1 MQLVSP
7 YVAVRSIPDGSRVI
21 LPHGCVEPTA
31 FYEAL
36 QTERAR
42 FRNLRLYSGLQFGDY
57 PFLRA
62 GLGENFTYTTWQAS
76 AKLRALSGE
85 GSSPQSPVPNPHI
98 DFLPLRFRDVTRVV
112 ARNGSVPPDVV
123 VVQVSTPDNGCVNLG
138 ISVSLYRDF
147 IANARLVIA
156 EINTHM
162 PPTHGD
168 TRIALSDVHLGFE
181 SEHPLGEYRAPRRT
195 ARDER
200 IVERV
205 LSLIPRGAWV
215 QFGVGA
221 IPDAVLC
228 RLHEVPDANI
238 HSGMLTDGLIDFVE
252 KSRHRARV
260 VTGEVAGTAAL
271 YDFVGRTPQVEFH
284 PSSMTHDF
292 IPIAKLPG
300 FVSVNSAIEVDLH
313 GQVNGETIDGVQI
326 SGVGGSLDFVE
337 GAAASPGGLAII
349 ALPSTT
355 ENGTRSKIVRQL
367 AINTPVT
374 IPRFCADVVVTEHG
388 IAQLKGKTLR
398 ERADALRAIVHPDF
412 QATL

>member
-7 YVAVRSIPDGSRVI
+7 HVAVRSIPDGSRAI

-76 AKLRALSGE
+76 AKLRSLFKE
-85 GSSPQSPVPNPHI
+85 GRAEV
-98 DFLPLRFRDVTRVV
+98 LPLRFRDVTRVV
-112 ARNGSVPPDVV
+112 ARNGPVPPDVV
-123 VVQVSTPDNGCVNLG
+123 VVQVSKPDNGFVNLG

-162 PPTHGD
+162 PPTHGN
-168 TRIALSDVHLGFE
+168 TRVALSDIHLGFE

-260 VTGEVAGTAAL
+260 VTGEVAGTAVL
-271 YDFVGRTPQVEFH
+271 YAFVGRTPQVEFH
-284 PSSMTHDF
+284 PSSVTHDF

-337 GAAASPGGLAII
+337 GAAASPGGMAII

-355 ENGTRSKIVRQL
+355 ENGARSKIVRQL
-367 AINTPVT
+367 AAHTPVT

-398 ERADALRAIVHPDF
+398 ERADALRVIAHPDF